1 MYVGDQITMIQGAQ
15 PMTTT
20 STTGGYER
28 RSKPG
33 KHSN

>member
-1 MYVGDQITMIQGAQ
+1 MYAGNQITRLQGAQ

-28 RSKPG
+28 HSKPE